1 MPEALGALADPPA
14 ELHVRGTWPAGL
26 CVAIVGARAATEY
39 GRAFA
44 HRLAADLATLGIVIV
59 SGLARGI
66 DAAAHRGALDAGG
79 ITVAVLP
86 GSLDRITPPSHAELA
101 ERIVLGRGAL
111 VAEWERDVNVKPG
124 LFLKRNRLIAGL
136 SLATVVV
143 EAADRSGALATAAIA
158 RKLGRP
164 VLAVPGD
171 TDRPSSRGCNALLR
185 AGTLWCESARDVLE
199 ALGPVALAPRVVA
212 QEFAF
217 GAGARE
223 TPDATAMRAGLRES
237 AQPIATAAA
246 HDEPA
251 VSDAARVAAI
261 LDAEPRELGAVS
273 RRAGLVPE
281 RVLAALLEL
290 QWAGVA
296 ATHPGPRW
304 SAGRGGP
311 GGDAARRGGT
321 GVAAP
326 RRGSDVT

>member
-44 HRLAADLATLGIVIV
+44 HRLAADLSTLGIVIV

-66 DAAAHRGALDAGG
+66 DAAAHMGALDAGG

-199 ALGPVALAPRVVA
+199 ALGPVALGPVALGPVALAPRAVA

-217 GAGARE
+217 GAGARG
-223 TPDATAMRAGLRES
+223 TPEATGTGA
-237 AQPIATAAA
+237 P

-251 VSDAARVAAI
+251 ASDAARVAAI
-261 LDAEPRELGAVS
+261 LDAAPRELGAVS

-304 SAGRGGP
+304 SAGRSGP

-321 GVAAP
+321 GVAAT